1 MIADYIK
8 YSIESLMHRKLRSWL
23 TLIGIF
29 IGIAAIVSL
38 VSLGQGLRSAVTA
51 QFEQLGT
58 DKIIVQPGG
67 EIGFPGTGAEA
78 AKLTESEVRLIE
90 RIPSVDVAV
99 EMQFGIGKAEFNDRN
114 IFTYITGIPTDTKKM
129 NLLKGMSSFKVLD
142 GRMLMEGDGRKAQIG
157 YLLATDESFFGKT
170 LRVGNKIN
178 IEGYE
183 FEIVGITNQIGNL
196 QDDTQILIPLEEA
209 EKIFNR
215 KGKYEA
221 IYLKVSEGADIDSSA
236 EEIKKELRKSRG
248 EKEGEEDFTVQTAQ
262 ELLQSFG
269 SILNIIT
276 AVLIGIAAI
285 SLLVGG
291 IGIMNTMYTSVL
303 ERTNEIGVMKAIG
316 ARNSDILLI
325 FLVESGVVGLA
336 GGVIGIF
343 LGIGFGKIAALFAAE
358 VLKAPIIQA
367 SFPWYLIA
375 GALAFSLL
383 VGIAS
388 GLLPALQASKLKPAD
403 ALRYE

>member
-1 MIADYIK
+1 M
-8 YSIESLMHRKLRSWL
+8 
-23 TLIGIF
+23 
-29 IGIAAIVSL
+29 
-38 VSLGQGLRSAVTA
+38 
-51 QFEQLGT
+51 
-58 DKIIVQPGG
+58 
-67 EIGFPGTGAEA
+67 
-78 AKLTESEVRLIE
+78 
-90 RIPSVDVAV
+90 
-99 EMQFGIGKAEFNDRN
+99 
-114 IFTYITGIPTDTKKM
+114 
-129 NLLKGMSSFKVLD
+129 
-142 GRMLMEGDGRKAQIG
+142 
-157 YLLATDESFFGKT
+157 
-170 LRVGNKIN
+170 
-178 IEGYE
+178 
-183 FEIVGITNQIGNL
+183 
-196 QDDTQILIPLEEA
+196 
-209 EKIFNR
+209 
-215 KGKYEA
+215 
-221 IYLKVSEGADIDSSA
+221 
-236 EEIKKELRKSRG
+236 
-248 EKEGEEDFTVQTAQ
+248 
-262 ELLQSFG
+262 LQSFG